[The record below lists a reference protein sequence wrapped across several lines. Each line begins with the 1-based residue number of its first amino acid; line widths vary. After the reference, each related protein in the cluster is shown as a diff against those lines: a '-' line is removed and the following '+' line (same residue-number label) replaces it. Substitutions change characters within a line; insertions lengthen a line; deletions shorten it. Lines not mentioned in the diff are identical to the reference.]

1 MLKYQLRYVIYE
13 IVSIFQA
20 INPFYLFQ
28 AYTVILWSIQF
39 YWKFAVVIAV
49 TSVISVT
56 FSIWETR
63 RVREQNLLGVF
74 LLDIQFA
81 ITYVVQIKNMYH
93 PYFQQNRN
101 LRDKMKSES
110 SVECLRNGKRKFCP
124 HRFSSAF

>member
-63 RVREQNLLGVF
+63 RVSEQNLLGVF
-74 LLDIQFA
+74 LLDIQCNYLVCCSGKK
-81 ITYVVQIKNMYH
+81 YVSSV
-93 PYFQQNRN
+93 FSA
-101 LRDKMKSES
+101 KSEL
-110 SVECLRNGKRKFCP
+110 EG
-124 HRFSSAF
+124 